1 MDHKNLASVTDEAQS
16 GGVRAAV
23 LGINDGLVTNLA
35 LILGV
40 AGGSSNAAEL
50 VKLAGLAS
58 LVAGACSMA
67 VGEYVSMKA
76 QVQLLERI
84 LRSVRRAFADP
95 SERTAAA
102 KIAFVREGLSESVAS
117 EAARDLCNDENAC
130 VQLYSRAVL
139 GINPGELGSP
149 WVATFASLVTF
160 ALGACV
166 PLVPWFFFAP
176 HTATTISIAV
186 SLACAFAIGAMLGYY
201 TDRRILRG
209 GLRQLFV
216 IVLAAGVTYGSGL
229 LFHVAVH

>member
-23 LGINDGLVTNLA
+23 LGVNDGLVTNLA

-40 AGGSSNAAEL
+40 AGGSSNADL

-84 LRSVRRAFADP
+84 VRSVRRAFTDP
-95 SERTAAA
+95 GERTAAV
-102 KIAFVREGLSESVAS
+102 KIAFEREGLSQDVAS

-166 PLVPWFFFAP
+166 PLAPWFFFAP
-176 HTATTISIAV
+176 HIATTISIAV
-186 SLACAFAIGAMLGYY
+186 SLACAFAIGALLGYY

-216 IVLAAGVTYGSGL
+216 IVLAAGITYGSGL